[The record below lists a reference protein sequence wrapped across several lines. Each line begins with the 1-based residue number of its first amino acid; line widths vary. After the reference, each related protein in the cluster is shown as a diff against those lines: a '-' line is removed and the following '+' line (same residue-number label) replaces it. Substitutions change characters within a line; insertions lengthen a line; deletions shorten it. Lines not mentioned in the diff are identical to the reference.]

1 MQFRMKG
8 DAPVADDHCAMSMH
22 SVDDLRSASAPGVV
36 DEQALLDAQAR
47 LSLAV
52 AALDGAAEAL
62 IEAGLPVS
70 DCGPIDGAKQHVDAM
85 QRALSARLEAMA
97 ATIRRS
103 AAIADLVE
111 SDRLVAKPLM
121 VPADGPPDADG
132 VLELLFGERGVGDL
146 ETDTGRRLTAVV
158 EYRTGGLLTV
168 STDAGLAA
176 EGATLVGSVVDGA
189 GTPWRVELVVE
200 SRRDRGDRVHLAL
213 RPANIDRLERHTPF
227 QLEIG
232 GSATLEAVECG
243 GLYEGA
249 EVLGRVVGLSA
260 TGVTFATLKPLRTGD
275 RLRFHGRFFS
285 EEVRAVVRVI
295 SVGAESEGG
304 GLLVACWF
312 ETIEPDDRDAVDRVL
327 DHALHPEAPIS
338 YSQLRLLSH
347 GKPEPR
353 RGMRRLLR
361 R

>member
-1 MQFRMKG
+1 MKAC
-8 DAPVADDHCAMSMH
+8 APQADDHCAMSMH
-22 SVDDLRSASAPGVV
+22 SVDDLRSLSAPVVV
-36 DEQALLDAQAR
+36 DEQALRDAQAR
-47 LSLAV
+47 LALAV

-70 DCGPIDGAKQHVDAM
+70 ECEPIDGARERVDEM
-85 QRALSARLEAMA
+85 QRALFARLKAMA

-111 SDRLVAKPLM
+111 ADRVAAAPHP
-121 VPADGPPDADG
+121 VSAGPPDADG
-132 VLELLFGERGVGDL
+132 VLELLFGESGIGDL
-146 ETDTGRRLTAVV
+146 ETDTGRRLTAVL
-158 EYRTGGLLTV
+158 EYRTGGLITV

-189 GTPWRVELVVE
+189 GTPWRIDLVVVSQRE
-200 SRRDRGDRVHLAL
+200 RGDRAHLAL
-213 RPANIDRLERHTPF
+213 RPANVDRLERHAPF
-227 QLEIG
+227 QLDIG
-232 GSATLEAVECG
+232 GSATLEAMECG
-243 GLYEGA
+243 GLYEGT

-260 TGVTFATLKPLRTGD
+260 IGVAFATLKPLRTGD

-285 EEVRAVVRVI
+285 EEVRAVVRVM
-295 SVGAESEGG
+295 SVDAESEGG
-304 GLLVACWF
+304 GLLVGCWF
-312 ETIEPDDRDAVDRVL
+312 EVIEPGDRDSVDRVL

-338 YSQLRLLSH
+338 YSQLRLLSD